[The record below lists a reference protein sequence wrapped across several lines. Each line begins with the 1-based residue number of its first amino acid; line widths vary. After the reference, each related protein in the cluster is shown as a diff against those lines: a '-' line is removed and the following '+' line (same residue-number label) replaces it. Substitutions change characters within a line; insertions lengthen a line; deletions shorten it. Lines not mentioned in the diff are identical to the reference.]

1 MSRPSPT
8 WGNTVSERTSRVKI
22 VQSQIFT
29 LPPCL
34 SQNMNTEPC
43 ILTTESDVM
52 SALPIPSS
60 LRHIYDMYK
69 KAEGCF
75 WTLDEIDFSHDRKD
89 WEEKL
94 NDDERHFLSMVLA
107 FFSASDII
115 VNNNLGDNFLRE
127 LKPFVVRQLLTFQMM
142 IENVHS
148 LTYATTIDVLVPDPD
163 RKLALLDALKSFPP
177 VQAKAAWCDRWT
189 DPMTASLG
197 ERLVAWACV
206 EGIFFSGS
214 FCALFWLKKRNLMPG
229 VTFSNELISRDEGL
243 HRDTSIAL
251 FHLLPHSQRPDE
263 ERVLE
268 IVLSAVSKE
277 KGFVCDALPVN
288 LIGMNARMMA
298 TYIEFVADH
307 LLSSLGYGTHFNV
320 TNPFPWMDM
329 ISIEGKTNFFEKR
342 VGEYAKS
349 KIPRTEHAAF
359 SLDGEDF

>member
-1 MSRPSPT
+1 MT
-8 WGNTVSERTSRVKI
+8 D
-22 VQSQIFT
+22 
-29 LPPCL
+29 
-34 SQNMNTEPC
+34 C
-43 ILTTESDVM
+43 ILTNDDEVM
-52 SALPIPSS
+52 SALPIPVE

-94 NDDERHFLSMVLA
+94 TEDERHFLSMVLA

-115 VNNNLGDNFLRE
+115 VNNNLGDNFMRE

-142 IENVHS
+142 MENIHS
-148 LTYATTIDVLVPDPD
+148 LTYATTIDALVPDPK
-163 RKLALLDALKSFPP
+163 RKHDLLDALRIFPP

-189 DPMTASLG
+189 NPETASLG

-251 FHLLPHSQRPDE
+251 FHLLPERARPDHA
-263 ERVLE
+263 RILE
-268 IVLSAVSKE
+268 IVCDAVVKE
-277 KGFVCDALPVN
+277 KGFVCDALPVD
-288 LIGMNARMMA
+288 LIGMNARTMA

-307 LLSSLGYGTHFNV
+307 LLSSLGYDTHYDAA
-320 TNPFPWMDM
+320 NPFPWMDM

-342 VGEYAKS
+342 VGEYSKA
-349 KIPRTEHAAF
+349 KIPRTEHSAF
-359 SLDGEDF
+359 EIDGVDF